1 VGDEGAIDENVHLVK
16 PSPTKDAYLTN

>member
-16 PSPTKDAYLTN
+16 PSATKDAYPTN